1 MNPRVLQ
8 ETALRYFLE
17 VVRCGSISEASGKLN
32 VAPSAIS
39 RQIARLESELDTL
52 LFERRARGMVPSAAG
67 ELLAVHA
74 RHMQLEADRIGSE
87 IMALRGL
94 QRGQVRLASSEGF
107 AVDFLPAAIAAF
119 RKRYSGIH
127 FHLMVGAPAQA
138 TRYVREGD
146 ADIGITFSLKP
157 EADINVALR
166 QPAPIMALVSPHHEL
181 AVKKHISLAQLQ
193 HYPLAL
199 PSPDTTLRQL
209 FDICCSRQNLAFE
222 SIFSSD
228 YTEALINFAMLGG
241 GVALAGE
248 ISVRYRIQQQRLVAI
263 PIRDQGMDSRFIEVQ
278 TLAKRTLPTATQA
291 FLAFLKEHIPP
302 GQLPLFP
309 TQQAPTADH
318 APLP

>member
-17 VVRCGSISEASGKLN
+17 VVRCGSISEASLKLN

-74 RHMQLEADRIGSE
+74 RHMQLESERVGSD
-87 IMALRGL
+87 ILALRGL
-94 QRGQVRLASSEGF
+94 QRGKVRLASSEGF
-107 AVDFLPAAIAAF
+107 AVDFLPAAITAF
-119 RKRYSGIH
+119 RRRYSGIH
-127 FHLMVGAPAQA
+127 FHLMVGSPSEA
-138 TRYVREGD
+138 TRHVKEGE

-157 EADINVALR
+157 EADIQIAFR
-166 QPAPIMALVSPHHEL
+166 QPAPIMALVAPSHEL
-181 AVKKHISLAQLQ
+181 AGKKSVSLAQLQ
-193 HYPLAL
+193 KYPLAL
-199 PSPDTTLRQL
+199 PSPETTLRQL

-248 ISVRYRIQQQRLVAI
+248 ISVRYRIHQQRVVAI

-278 TLAKRTLPTATQA
+278 TLAKRMLPSATQA
-291 FLAFLKEHIPP
+291 FLEFLKAQLPP
-302 GQLPLFP
+302 GNLPL
-309 TQQAPTADH
+309 PTAR
-318 APLP
+318 